1 MEKKLSCGFIIK
13 DIKTGLFLGCVP
25 TGSKDG
31 LCDVPKGGVDAGESH
46 YRCAV
51 RELYEETGIE
61 IYDEDVANVIWLG
74 RLPYLRNKDLVL
86 YYIELPVDFDSLHCD
101 STFEMY
107 GKTFP
112 EMSGYKLGDL
122 SIFRKALQNTIKL
135 GFENNKLN
143 YE

>member
-13 DIKTGLFLGCVP
+13 DKNTGLFLGCIP

-31 LCDVPKGGVDAGESH
+31 LCDVPKGCVDGYESWFV
-46 YRCAV
+46 CAM
-51 RELYEETGIE
+51 RELREETGIE
-61 IYDEDVANVIWLG
+61 LADKDQTNAIWLG

-86 YYIELPVDFDSLHCD
+86 YYIEIPVDFDNLHCD

-122 SIFRKALQNTIKL
+122 SIFRPALQNTIKL
-135 GFENNKLN
+135 GFENEKIEL
-143 YE
+143 